1 MRIENKEIKIF
12 SKKINNSKIIV
23 KRIEFNER
31 LNESQKRLNER
42 WRINKSWKKKLKKIK
57 TFSSRILK
65 KESKINSF
73 YDEISSKFEDELSNE
88 KNIVEIHLIA
98 TASFNIL
105 SRKKNV
111 KIFVVFIKNL
121 KIQFKKQSSN
131 HNHWF

>member
-1 MRIENKEIKIF
+1 
-12 SKKINNSKIIV
+12 V